1 MPGSD
6 DDVPLTVS
14 VGHQRDAVITLG
26 PALPRAVDGYEF
38 IDFWLSIEGAG
49 LKARTIVRTIEGGT
63 GPYCLTQF
71 VAELADDWKGDLPTR
86 DFESIEHDLSIAS
99 SRDPVGHVILRFTL
113 RESYRAE
120 SWEVSVTAELDAGE
134 EMSAF
139 ACAVRD
145 LLGSA

>member
-1 MPGSD
+1 MPGSN
-6 DDVPLTVS
+6 DVPLTVS
-14 VGHQRDAVITLG
+14 VGHQSDAVITLG
-26 PALPRAVDGYEF
+26 PALSRTVDGYEF
-38 IDFWLSIEGAG
+38 IDFSLSIEGSG
-49 LKARTIVRTIEGGT
+49 LQARTIVRTIEEGT

-99 SRDPVGHVILRFTL
+99 SRDPLGHVLLRFTL

-120 SWEVSVTAELDAGE
+120 SWEVSATAELDAGE

-139 ACAVRD
+139 ACAVRN